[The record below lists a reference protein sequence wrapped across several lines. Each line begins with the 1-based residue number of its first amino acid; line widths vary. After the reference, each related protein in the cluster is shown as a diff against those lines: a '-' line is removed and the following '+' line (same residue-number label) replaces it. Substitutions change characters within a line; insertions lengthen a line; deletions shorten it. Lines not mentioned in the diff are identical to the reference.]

1 MSEKAR
7 YPRTGAERSGSQAKT
22 SANGRSD
29 PDFASL
35 HPGYGSSLVL
45 RRADGLIP
53 DFAPAR
59 RALHPGYGQRRA
71 LSAHAELLLQ
81 AGRGGGV
88 LEHQLLVREHVV
100 IGLLRHQR
108 RLVEAAQDELDFP
121 RIPIDVADGENPGL
135 VGLEACGVDRN
146 ELALTQVDTPLR
158 HRPELHGEPEERQ
171 HGFAGERHAR
181 SVRALDQSARE
192 RALAALER
200 RDLPEQEIDL
210 SLLDQRMHLVDA
222 VGRRAERVAPMQ

>member
-1 MSEKAR
+1 MSEKAG
-7 YPRTGAERSGSQAKT
+7 YPRTGAERSRPQAKT

-35 HPGYGSSLVL
+35 HPGYGSSLVI

-53 DFAPAR
+53 DFAS
-59 RALHPGYGQRRA
+59 LHPGYGQRRA
-71 LSAHAELLLQ
+71 PSAHAELLLQ
-81 AGRGGGV
+81 AGRGSGV

-100 IGLLRHQR
+100 IGPLRHQR

-171 HGFAGERHAR
+171 HGFAGERHTR
-181 SVRALDQSARE
+181 SVGALDQSARE
-192 RALAALER
+192 RAAAALER

-210 SLLDQRMHLVDA
+210 SLLDERMHLVDA

>member
-29 PDFASL
+29 PDFAS
-35 HPGYGSSLVL
+35 
-45 RRADGLIP
+45 
-53 DFAPAR
+53 
-59 RALHPGYGQRRA
+59 LHPGYGQRRA

-146 ELALTQVDTPLR
+146 KLALAQLDAPL
-158 HRPELHGEPEERQ
+158 
-171 HGFAGERHAR
+171 
-181 SVRALDQSARE
+181 
-192 RALAALER
+192 
-200 RDLPEQEIDL
+200 
-210 SLLDQRMHLVDA
+210 
-222 VGRRAERVAPMQ
+222 